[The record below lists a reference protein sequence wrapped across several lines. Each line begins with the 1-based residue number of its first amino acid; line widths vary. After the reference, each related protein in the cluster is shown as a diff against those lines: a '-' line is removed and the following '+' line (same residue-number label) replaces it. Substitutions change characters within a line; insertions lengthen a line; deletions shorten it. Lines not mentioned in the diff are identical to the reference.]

1 MHEEQDVVKQIPLE
15 PRTRSPSPAT
25 RMREFELSHE
35 NRPFFA
41 SECSGNISPTMVQ
54 AKVSQC
60 IMKLEAKLQKS
71 EQADLQER
79 NVDEKP
85 ESVKND
91 DPSPTSDSDSLDSS
105 SAARPSDPPDEP
117 LIPPNF
123 FENVQPST
131 SMLPVNSISDL
142 LLAIHTHSHPSEIA
156 MVVSE
161 YTEKNILTAEEEQMI
176 EKAVRQ
182 KVMYERKRRGEIVDD
197 EKSPVSSSAKR
208 NREVKESKG
217 SDGDKEFEL
226 RSSDF
231 NECGGKPSSF
241 VGVVETN
248 QLKYRKNCP
257 NPFKKGVT
265 ERILASL
272 RLHALF
278 YCAVTEPIDSQNQG
292 ERPCDVVAN
301 PPKFPATSEPLAHPA
316 VTAQPATTLTIS
328 PSPPLPPPPPPPA
341 PPPLPLLPSIPELS
355 QSISPVS
362 FFQPPP
368 SVTSNPYFITPYV
381 AGSSVAP
388 LLSSTPTAVTFA
400 NSNIAFVGGSAGGPV
415 TAGEMDMDISDDE
428 QAEAVRKTMVEIFSH

>member
-91 DPSPTSDSDSLDSS
+91 DPSPASDSDSLDSS
-105 SAARPSDPPDEP
+105 SAVRPSDPPDEP

-182 KVMYERKRRGEIVDD
+182 KVMYERKRRGEIVED

-208 NREVKESKG
+208 NREVKEGKG

-248 QLKYRKNCP
+248 QLK
-257 NPFKKGVT
+257 
-265 ERILASL
+265 
-272 RLHALF
+272 
-278 YCAVTEPIDSQNQG
+278 EPIDSQNQG
-292 ERPCDVVAN
+292 GRPCDGEASL
-301 PPKFPATSEPLAHPA
+301 PKFPATSEPPAHPA
-316 VTAQPATTLTIS
+316 VTALPATTLTIS

-341 PPPLPLLPSIPELS
+341 PPPPPLLPSLSELS

-428 QAEAVRKTMVEIFSH
+428 QAEAARKTMVEIFSD